1 MQYILAVSGGVDS
14 VVLLDMVAR
23 RRPGPLLVAHFDH
36 GIRPTSAEDAKFVG
50 QLAAQYQLPYISQ
63 REALG
68 RSASEATARHH
79 RYAFLHQLAAQYGGT
94 LMTAHHLDDV
104 VETIALN
111 LQRGTRWRGL
121 AGLSDPR
128 ISRPLIGRTKQQLY
142 AYALAHRLEWIED
155 ETNHSA
161 RYTRNR
167 LRSLLQ
173 QVPDQQRRQ
182 LYHLWHAQRQ
192 VRRQIQQLLGEWDD
206 AQLASR
212 YFYIMLPPEV
222 AREIIYETV
231 HRRTGVSLL
240 AAQVERLLLAI
251 KTGRPGTT
259 WQITHGVEV
268 KLTARTVIIE

>member
-68 RSASEATARHH
+68 RSASEATARYH

-142 AYALAHRLEWIED
+142 TYAC
-155 ETNHSA
+155 
-161 RYTRNR
+161 
-167 LRSLLQ
+167 
-173 QVPDQQRRQ
+173 
-182 LYHLWHAQRQ
+182 
-192 VRRQIQQLLGEWDD
+192 
-206 AQLASR
+206 
-212 YFYIMLPPEV
+212 
-222 AREIIYETV
+222 
-231 HRRTGVSLL
+231 
-240 AAQVERLLLAI
+240 
-251 KTGRPGTT
+251 GRPTIFDALG
-259 WQITHGVEV
+259 
-268 KLTARTVIIE
+268 APA